1 MKMVLHIIVLIFE
14 VLYYSMFM
22 KFARKEGKFWRY
34 LLLFSL
40 ITIVMIFIG
49 TNTLYAYLIF
59 VLLAL
64 YGLKYIVKI
73 KTSFYDMFIIV
84 IMMMLKL
91 LIETPIYLICI
102 NFIKNNH
109 FIVTLLMDII
119 KIGILFLLKNRLNI
133 FYIKL
138 KKLWQN
144 NNFYLRYIFTCIM
157 YIYVIITIILLIFLI
172 WEV

>member
-1 MKMVLHIIVLIFE
+1 MKMVLHIIVLLFE

-22 KFARKEGKFWRY
+22 KFTKNEGKFWRY

-40 ITIVMIFIG
+40 ITIIGLFIG
-49 TNTLYAYLIF
+49 TDNLYSYL
-59 VLLAL
+59 LLILMML
-64 YGLKYIVKI
+64 YGLKYIVNL
-73 KTSFYDMFIIV
+73 KTSLYDMLWINIMLIV
-84 IMMMLKL
+84 KL
-91 LIETPIYLICI
+91 LIETPIYLAFLDI
-102 NFIKNNH
+102 IKSNH
-109 FIVTLLMDII
+109 FIVTLLMNII
-119 KIGILFLLKNRLNI
+119 KISILFLFKNRLNV

-144 NNFYLRYIFTCIM
+144 NNFYLRYIFTCII

>member
-1 MKMVLHIIVLIFE
+1 MIANIIVLIFE
-14 VLYYSMFM
+14 ILYYSMFM

-40 ITIVMIFIG
+40 ITIMMIFIG

-109 FIVTLLMDII
+109 FIVILLMDII

>member
-1 MKMVLHIIVLIFE
+1 MIMNVIVLIFE

-22 KFARKEGKFWRY
+22 KFTRNDGKFWRY

-109 FIVTLLMDII
+109 FIVILLMDII

>member
-1 MKMVLHIIVLIFE
+1 MVLHIIVLIFE

-22 KFARKEGKFWRY
+22 KFTKKEGKFWKY

-40 ITIVMIFIG
+40 ITIVLIFIG

-84 IMMMLKL
+84 IMLMLKI
-91 LIETPIYLICI
+91 LIETLIYLIFI

-119 KIGILFLLKNRLNI
+119 KIGILFLLKNRLNT

-144 NNFYLRYIFTCIM
+144 NNFYLRYIFTCLM
-157 YIYVIITIILLIFLI
+157 YIYVIITIILLIFLM

>member
-1 MKMVLHIIVLIFE
+1 MVLHIIVLIFE